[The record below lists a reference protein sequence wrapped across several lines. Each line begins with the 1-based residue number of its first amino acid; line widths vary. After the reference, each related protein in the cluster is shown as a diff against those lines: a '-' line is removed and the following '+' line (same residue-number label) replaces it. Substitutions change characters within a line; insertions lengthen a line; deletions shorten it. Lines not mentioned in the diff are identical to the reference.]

1 MTSGRTRHNYTG
13 TSVAERQVE
22 RRALFIDAGLTV
34 FAEKSYANSSLTDV
48 CAAAGL
54 SRRQFY
60 EQFAGRE
67 ELLVAVYDS
76 VQDRAGAAVAAALAA
91 AESDE
96 LRTLID
102 AAVRAYTMAITD
114 DIRCAKVAFVDI
126 VGVSPKIEAYRAQ
139 VRDRWGE
146 VVTAIAAGRDGVRM
160 PPGGWRVPMAAFIGA
175 VNGAVHQWSLDD
187 PRPPVDDLVEV
198 FTTILNSL
206 ISAAPPS
213 A

>member
-22 RRALFIDAGLTV
+22 RRALFIEAGLTV

-67 ELLVAVYDS
+67 ELLVAVYDV
-76 VQDRAGAAVAAALAA
+76 VQGRAREAVIAALAA
-91 AESDE
+91 VGTDD
-96 LRTLID
+96 LRTLIE
-102 AAVRAYTMAITD
+102 AALRAYTTAITD
-114 DIRCAKVAFVDI
+114 DIRAAKVAFVEI
-126 VGVSPKIEAYRAQ
+126 VGVSPSVEKHRAR
-139 VRDRWGE
+139 VRDQWGE
-146 VVTAIAAGRDGVRM
+146 VVATVAAARDGVRT
-160 PPGGWRVPMAAFIGA
+160 PPGGWRMAMAAFIGA

-187 PRPPVDDLVEV
+187 PRPPVDDLVDV
-198 FTTILNSL
+198 FTTLLNALTSP
-206 ISAAPPS
+206 A
-213 A
+213 

>member
-48 CAAAGL
+48 CAVAGL

-60 EQFAGRE
+60 EQFTGRE

-76 VQDRAGAAVAAALAA
+76 VQGQARDAVSAALAA
-91 AESDE
+91 TETDE
-96 LRTLID
+96 LRGLID
-102 AAVRAYTMAITD
+102 AAVRAYTKAITD
-114 DIRCAKVAFVDI
+114 DIRCAKVAFVEI
-126 VGVSPKIEAYRAQ
+126 VGVDPAIEEHRAL
-139 VRDRWGE
+139 VRDQWGE
-146 VVTAIAAGRDGVRM
+146 VVAAIAAGRAGARV
-160 PPGGWRVPMAAFIGA
+160 PPGGWRVAMAAFIGA

-187 PRPPVDDLVEV
+187 PRPPVDELVDV
-198 FTTILNSL
+198 FTTLL
-206 ISAAPPS
+206 SALTTAEPPGR
-213 A
+213 

>member
-22 RRALFIDAGLTV
+22 RRALFIEAGLTV

-67 ELLVAVYDS
+67 ELLVAVYDA
-76 VQDRAGAAVAAALAA
+76 VQGRARDAVLAALAA
-91 AESDE
+91 VGTDD
-96 LRTLID
+96 LRTLIE
-102 AAVRAYTMAITD
+102 AALRAYTTAITD
-114 DIRCAKVAFVDI
+114 DIRAAKVAFVEI
-126 VGVSPKIEAYRAQ
+126 VGVSASVEEHRAR
-139 VRDRWGE
+139 VRDQWGE
-146 VVTAIAAGRDGVRM
+146 VVATVAGARDGVRT
-160 PPGGWRVPMAAFIGA
+160 PPGGWRMAMAAFIGA

-187 PRPPVDDLVEV
+187 PRPPVDDLVDV
-198 FTTILNSL
+198 FTTLLNALTSP
-206 ISAAPPS
+206 A
-213 A
+213 

>member
-1 MTSGRTRHNYTG
+1 MTTARTRHNYTG
-13 TSVAERQVE
+13 TSVAERQIE
-22 RRALFIDAGLTV
+22 RRALFIEAGLTV

-67 ELLVAVYDS
+67 ELLVAVYDT
-76 VQDRAGAAVAAALAA
+76 VQSKAREAVVAALAA
-91 AESDE
+91 AGTND

-102 AAVRAYTMAITD
+102 AAVRAYTTAITD

-126 VGVSPKIEAYRAQ
+126 VGVSPAIEAHRAQ
-139 VRDRWGE
+139 VRDQWGE
-146 VVTAIAAGRDGVRM
+146 VVAAIAAGRDGVRT
-160 PPGGWRVPMAAFIGA
+160 PPGGWRVAMAAFIGA

-187 PRPPVDDLVEV
+187 PRPPVDELVDV
-198 FTTILNSL
+198 FSTLLNALTT
-206 ISAAPPS
+206 AEHPGR
-213 A
+213 

>member
-22 RRALFIDAGLTV
+22 RRALFIEAGLTV

-67 ELLVAVYDS
+67 ELLVAVYDV
-76 VQDRAGAAVAAALAA
+76 VQGRAREAVIAALAA
-91 AESDE
+91 VGTDD
-96 LRTLID
+96 LRTLIE
-102 AAVRAYTMAITD
+102 AALRAYTTAITD
-114 DIRCAKVAFVDI
+114 DIRAAKVAFVEI
-126 VGVSPKIEAYRAQ
+126 VGVSASVEEHRAR
-139 VRDRWGE
+139 VRDQWGE
-146 VVTAIAAGRDGVRM
+146 VVATVASARDGVRT
-160 PPGGWRVPMAAFIGA
+160 PPGGWRMAMAAFIGA

-187 PRPPVDDLVEV
+187 PRPPVDDLVDV
-198 FTTILNSL
+198 FTTLLNALTSP
-206 ISAAPPS
+206 A
-213 A
+213 

>member
-48 CAAAGL
+48 CAVAGL

-67 ELLVAVYDS
+67 ELLVAVYDA
-76 VQDRAGAAVAAALAA
+76 VQDKAGAAVAEALAA
-91 AESDE
+91 AESDDV
-96 LRTLID
+96 RALID
-102 AAVRAYTMAITD
+102 AAVRAYAKAITD

-126 VGVSPKIEAYRAQ
+126 VGVSPEIEKYRAQ
-139 VRDRWGE
+139 VRDRSRRRAPADNARRARRTTRAGSPVARPRRLPWCCP
-146 VVTAIAAGRDGVRM
+146 TARVCRSSAGSGRT
-160 PPGGWRVPMAAFIGA
+160 WRPTPAR
-175 VNGAVHQWSLDD
+175 SS
-187 PRPPVDDLVEV
+187 R
-198 FTTILNSL
+198 
-206 ISAAPPS
+206 
-213 A
+213 

>member
-1 MTSGRTRHNYTG
+1 MTAARTRHNYTG

-67 ELLVAVYDS
+67 ELLVAVYDA
-76 VQDRAGAAVAAALAA
+76 VQGKARAAVAEALAA
-91 AESDE
+91 AGSDD

-102 AAVRAYTMAITD
+102 AAVRAYTRAITD
-114 DIRCAKVAFVDI
+114 DIRCVTVAFVEI
-126 VGVSPKIEAYRAQ
+126 VGVNPEIEAHRAR
-139 VRDRWGE
+139 VRDQWGE
-146 VVTAIAAGRDGVRM
+146 VVAAIAQGREGVRT
-160 PPGGWRVPMAAFIGA
+160 PPGGWRVAMAAFIGA
-175 VNGAVHQWSLDD
+175 VNGAVHQWSMDD
-187 PRPPVDDLVEV
+187 PRPPVDDLVDV
-198 FTTILNSL
+198 FSTLLNAL
-206 ISAAPPS
+206 TAAEPP
-213 A
+213 AR

>member
-22 RRALFIDAGLTV
+22 RRALFIEAGLTV

-67 ELLVAVYDS
+67 ELLVAVYDV
-76 VQDRAGAAVAAALAA
+76 VQGRAREAVIAALAA
-91 AESDE
+91 VGTDD
-96 LRTLID
+96 LRSLIE
-102 AAVRAYTMAITD
+102 AALRAYTTAITD
-114 DIRCAKVAFVDI
+114 DIRAAKVAFVEI
-126 VGVSPKIEAYRAQ
+126 VGVSPSVEEHRAR
-139 VRDRWGE
+139 VRDQWGE
-146 VVTAIAAGRDGVRM
+146 VVATVAAARDGVRT
-160 PPGGWRVPMAAFIGA
+160 PPGGWRMAMAAFIGA

-187 PRPPVDDLVEV
+187 PRPPVDDLVDV
-198 FTTILNSL
+198 FTTLLNALTSP
-206 ISAAPPS
+206 A
-213 A
+213 

>member
-22 RRALFIDAGLTV
+22 RRALFIEAGLTV

-67 ELLVAVYDS
+67 ELLVAVYDT
-76 VQDRAGAAVAAALAA
+76 VQGRARDAVLAALAA
-91 AESDE
+91 VGSDD
-96 LRTLID
+96 LRTLIE
-102 AAVRAYTMAITD
+102 AALRAYTTTITD
-114 DIRCAKVAFVDI
+114 DIRAAKVAFVEI
-126 VGVSPKIEAYRAQ
+126 VGVSASVEEHRAR
-139 VRDRWGE
+139 VRDQWGE
-146 VVTAIAAGRDGVRM
+146 VVATVAAARDGVRT
-160 PPGGWRVPMAAFIGA
+160 PPGGWRMAMAAFIGA

-187 PRPPVDDLVEV
+187 SRPPVDDLVDV
-198 FTTILNSL
+198 FTTLLNALTSP
-206 ISAAPPS
+206 A
-213 A
+213 

>member
-22 RRALFIDAGLTV
+22 RRALFIEAGLTV

-67 ELLVAVYDS
+67 ELLVAVYDT
-76 VQDRAGAAVAAALAA
+76 VQGRARDAVLAALAA
-91 AESDE
+91 VGTDD
-96 LRTLID
+96 LRTLIE
-102 AAVRAYTMAITD
+102 AALRAYTTTITD
-114 DIRCAKVAFVDI
+114 DIRAAKVAFVEI
-126 VGVSPKIEAYRAQ
+126 VGVSASVEEHRAR
-139 VRDRWGE
+139 VRDQWGE
-146 VVTAIAAGRDGVRM
+146 VVATVAAARDGVRT
-160 PPGGWRVPMAAFIGA
+160 PPGGWRMAMAAFIGA

-187 PRPPVDDLVEV
+187 PRPPVDDLVDV
-198 FTTILNSL
+198 FTTLLNAL
-206 ISAAPPS
+206 TAP

>member
-1 MTSGRTRHNYTG
+1 MTPARTRHNYTG

-22 RRALFIDAGLTV
+22 RRALFIEAGLTV
-34 FAEKSYANSSLTDV
+34 FAEKTYANSSLTEV

-67 ELLVAVYDS
+67 ELLVAVYDW
-76 VQDRAGAAVAAALAA
+76 VQGKARAAVTAALAA
-91 AESDE
+91 ADSDD

-102 AAVRAYTMAITD
+102 AAVRAYTTAITD

-126 VGVSPKIEAYRAQ
+126 VGVSPEIEEHRAR
-139 VRDRWGE
+139 VRDEWGE
-146 VVTAIAAGRDGVRM
+146 VVAAIAAGRDGVRV
-160 PPGGWRVPMAAFIGA
+160 PPGGWRVAMAAFIGA

-187 PRPPVDDLVEV
+187 PRPPVDELVDV
-198 FTTILNSL
+198 FTTLLNALTTAS
-206 ISAAPPS
+206 
-213 A
+213 

>member
-22 RRALFIDAGLTV
+22 RRALFIEAGLTV

-67 ELLVAVYDS
+67 ELLVAVYDV
-76 VQDRAGAAVAAALAA
+76 VQGRAREAVIAALAA
-91 AESDE
+91 VGTDD
-96 LRTLID
+96 LRTLIE
-102 AAVRAYTMAITD
+102 AALRAYTTAITD
-114 DIRCAKVAFVDI
+114 DIRAAKVAFVEI
-126 VGVSPKIEAYRAQ
+126 VGVSPSVEEHRAR
-139 VRDRWGE
+139 VRDQWGE
-146 VVTAIAAGRDGVRM
+146 VVATVAAARDGVRT
-160 PPGGWRVPMAAFIGA
+160 PPGGWRMAMAAFIGA

-187 PRPPVDDLVEV
+187 PRPPVDDLVDV
-198 FTTILNSL
+198 FTTLLNALTSP
-206 ISAAPPS
+206 A
-213 A
+213 

>member
-22 RRALFIDAGLTV
+22 RRALFIEAGLTV

-48 CAAAGL
+48 CAVAGL

-67 ELLVAVYDS
+67 ELLVAVYDA
-76 VQDRAGAAVAAALAA
+76 VQGRARDAVLAALAA
-91 AESDE
+91 VDTDD

-102 AAVRAYTMAITD
+102 AALRAYTTAITD
-114 DIRCAKVAFVDI
+114 DIRAAKVAFVEI
-126 VGVSPKIEAYRAQ
+126 VGVSQAVEEHRAR

-146 VVTAIAAGRDGVRM
+146 VVATIAATRDGVRT
-160 PPGGWRVPMAAFIGA
+160 PPGGWRMAMAAFIGA

-187 PRPPVDDLVEV
+187 PRPPVDHLVDV
-198 FTTILNSL
+198 FTTLLTALTSP
-206 ISAAPPS
+206 A
-213 A
+213 

>member
-22 RRALFIDAGLTV
+22 RRALFIEAGLTV

-67 ELLVAVYDS
+67 ELLVAVYDT
-76 VQDRAGAAVAAALAA
+76 VQGRARDAVLAALAA
-91 AESDE
+91 VGTDD
-96 LRTLID
+96 LRTLIE
-102 AAVRAYTMAITD
+102 AALRAYTTAITD
-114 DIRCAKVAFVDI
+114 DIRAAKVAFVEI
-126 VGVSPKIEAYRAQ
+126 VGVSASVEEHRAR
-139 VRDRWGE
+139 VRDQWGE
-146 VVTAIAAGRDGVRM
+146 VVATVATVAAARDGVRT
-160 PPGGWRVPMAAFIGA
+160 PPGGWRMAMAAFIGA

-187 PRPPVDDLVEV
+187 PRPPVDDLVDV
-198 FTTILNSL
+198 FTTLLNALTSP
-206 ISAAPPS
+206 A
-213 A
+213 

>member
-22 RRALFIDAGLTV
+22 RRALFIEAGLTV

-67 ELLVAVYDS
+67 ELLVAVYDV
-76 VQDRAGAAVAAALAA
+76 VQGRAREAVIAALAA
-91 AESDE
+91 VGTDD
-96 LRTLID
+96 LRTLIE
-102 AAVRAYTMAITD
+102 AALRAYTTAITD
-114 DIRCAKVAFVDI
+114 DIRAAKVAFVEI
-126 VGVSPKIEAYRAQ
+126 VGVSPSVEEHRAR
-139 VRDRWGE
+139 VRDQWGE
-146 VVTAIAAGRDGVRM
+146 VVATVAAARDGVRT
-160 PPGGWRVPMAAFIGA
+160 PPGGWRMAMAAFIGA

-187 PRPPVDDLVEV
+187 PRPPVDDLVDV
-198 FTTILNSL
+198 FTTLLNALTS
-206 ISAAPPS
+206 PT
-213 A
+213 

>member
-67 ELLVAVYDS
+67 ELLVAVYDF
-76 VQDRAGAAVAAALAA
+76 VQDKAGQAVAEALST
-91 AESDE
+91 AESD
-96 LRTLID
+96 LRALID
-102 AAVRAYTMAITD
+102 AAVRAYTTAITD

-126 VGVSPKIEAYRAQ
+126 VGVSPELEQYRAQ
-139 VRDRWGE
+139 VRERWGE

-187 PRPPVDDLVEV
+187 PRPPVDELVDV
-198 FTTILNSL
+198 FSTILHAL
-206 ISAAPPS
+206 ISAAPP
-213 A
+213 AE